1 MTPNPVATT
10 RTLLREWTVELT
22 GRRGT
27 AVGVVLPH
35 DAMLGTTR
43 SASAPGGADT
53 GWFEGGRYTYRAVW
67 TAPPRVP
74 GQLASLLFE
83 GVQGDAAVFVNDIE
97 AGIVRGGYAEAE
109 LAVESLVRWGGSNDI
124 EVRVDHS
131 NQPSERWYPG
141 SGLYRDVAVV
151 LRPFRHFAS
160 DGLRVVT
167 TSINP
172 HVATLDVAFTMSS
185 APAEATVTVELRD
198 GERLIDTTTVP
209 VGVGLARLTVPQPR
223 PWSAEDPFRYRL
235 TARAATDLGMLDERS
250 ELVGLRTVAVDAK
263 NGLRI
268 NGVETLLRG
277 ACVHHDNGPLGAA
290 THRAAEFR
298 RVRLL
303 KEAGFNA
310 LRSAHNPAS
319 RHLLDA
325 CDELG
330 MYVLEELADYWFVRK
345 TRFDHSDRFRATW
358 REDAAA
364 TITKD
369 RNRASVIMYAIG
381 NEIPETAL
389 SGGVDLAR
397 EITAFFH
404 DTDPTRPVT
413 LAINLFVNTLVTF
426 GASPYAM
433 DAPDAA
439 AETSSPALASSTEAN
454 AMVNHIGKMMHFV
467 ARLPRADRASRDA
480 FGVVDVAG
488 YNYGLARYRGDVK
501 RYPHRVILGTETLP
515 GDVAWAW
522 RLVKQHPQVI
532 GDFVWA
538 GWEYLGEA
546 GVSVWVPGKKAGMS
560 KPYPYVVSGPGMFDL
575 TGRPD
580 ASLRLAQA
588 AWGHLTAPVITVRPL
603 DRSGVPHVRSAW
615 RVTDAVESWSW
626 AGSDGKTADIE
637 IYSNDDEVELIL
649 NGRSLGRHRVGR
661 KLEHR
666 VRFRAQYEPGTLVA
680 VGYRGKKEFSRSELS
695 SADQHL
701 RLRIRAEN
709 PTIIADGEDLAFVH
723 VELSDLAGNVEML
736 ADEAI
741 RLTVTGPAELLAFA
755 SAAPATEESFLTAA
769 QRTYRGRALAIVRS
783 TGEEGT
789 VRVHATSET
798 RGIAQVELTAVP
810 ATSTASA
817 APSAADVGLPR

>member
-10 RTLLREWTVELT
+10 RTLLREWTVEVT
-22 GRRGT
+22 GESAA
-27 AVGVVLPH
+27 AVAVVLPH

-53 GWFEGGRYTYRAVW
+53 GWFEGGRYTYRTTW
-67 TAPPRVP
+67 TAPSRVP

-83 GVQGDAAVFVNDIE
+83 GVQGDAIVLVNGTE
-97 AGIVRGGYAEAE
+97 VGAVRGGYSESE
-109 LAVESLVRWGGSNDI
+109 LALGSLLRWGQSNDI
-124 EVRVDHS
+124 EVRVEHS
-131 NQPSERWYPG
+131 DQPSERWYPG
-141 SGLYRDVAVV
+141 SGLYRDVSVI
-151 LRPFRHFAS
+151 LRPFSHFAP
-160 DGLRVVT
+160 DGLRLT
-167 TSINP
+167 TISINP
-172 HVATLDVAFTMSS
+172 HVATLEVAFAMVG

-198 GERLIDTTTVP
+198 GEQLVDIATVP
-209 VGVGLARLTVPQPR
+209 VGAGLARLTVIQPR
-223 PWSAEDPFRYRL
+223 AWSAEDPFRYRL
-235 TARAATDLGMLDERS
+235 TARAATEVGVLDERS

-268 NGVETLLRG
+268 NGKETLLRG

-310 LRSAHNPAS
+310 IRSAHNPAS

-345 TRFDHSDRFRATW
+345 TRFDHSDRFRETW
-358 REDAAA
+358 RDDAAA
-364 TITKD
+364 MIAKD

-389 SGGVDLAR
+389 PEGVELTR

-404 DTDPTRPVT
+404 DVDPTRPVT

-426 GASPYAM
+426 GASPYSMEAR
-433 DAPDAA
+433 DSS
-439 AETSSPALASSTEAN
+439 AETESPALASSTEAN

-501 RYPHRVILGTETLP
+501 RYPDRVILGTETLP

-522 RLVKQHPQVI
+522 KLVKQHPAVI

-560 KPYPYVVSGPGMFDL
+560 KPYPYVISGPGMFDL

-588 AWGHLTAPVITVRPL
+588 AWGRLSAPVITVRPL
-603 DRSGVPHVRSAW
+603 DRSGLPYVRSAW

-626 AGSDGKTADIE
+626 RGSEGKRADIE
-637 IYSNDDEVELIL
+637 VYSNDDEVELML
-649 NGRSLGRHRVGR
+649 NGRSLGRRRVGK

-666 VRFRAQYEPGTLVA
+666 VSFRATYEPGTLVA
-680 VGYRGKKEFSRSELS
+680 IGYRQGKEVSRAELT

-701 RLRIRAEN
+701 RLRARAEA
-709 PTIIADGEDLAFVH
+709 PTIMADGHDLAFVH

-736 ADEAI
+736 ADETIDLA
-741 RLTVTGPAELLAFA
+741 VTGPAELVAFA
-755 SAAPATEESFLTAA
+755 SAAPATTESFLTGAR
-769 QRTYRGRALAIVRS
+769 RTYRGRALAIVRS
-783 TGEEGT
+783 TGSEGV
-789 VRVHATSET
+789 VRITATSESS
-798 RGIAQVELTAVP
+798 GIAVLEFGAVR
-810 ATSTASA
+810 SDSSA
-817 APSAADVGLPR
+817 AALSAAEVGSTR